1 MRKIQAQQQRLAERQ
16 AKKEAE
22 IAAMQSGIEPVNVVR
37 MDAGTHAQFLAFQ
50 QHMLQQQQV
59 VVQPYNEH
67 RPPPLQ
73 EVQQQQQQVVQPEE
87 QHFDLKSAAIVELSE
102 LERLSLSAHVDK
114 DDAGMENV

>member
-22 IAAMQSGIEPVNVVR
+22 IAAMQSGIEPVSVVR

-50 QHMLQQQQV
+50 QHMLQQQV

-73 EVQQQQQQVVQPEE
+73 EVQQQQQLVQPEE